1 MANTANNICNSDTAI
16 PTLARASCPEPAV
29 KKKKGM
35 KKQKKEKKRLCISAC
50 EMTLLN
56 EVSNHCELIYLAV
69 H

>member
-1 MANTANNICNSDTAI
+1 MANTGNNICNSDTVI
-16 PTLARASCPEPAV
+16 LTLVPASCPGPAV
-29 KKKKGM
+29 QKKNGM
-35 KKQKKEKKRLCISAC
+35 KKQKKKKKRLRISAC